1 MRIESSYPISSLFGI
16 VAVNGILMLSPSPA
30 FGASAPEALTD
41 GGAAMPNAVAVA
53 DVAEGLG
60 CAVPE
65 TAAVAQEPQD
75 GPGCKNQDGSVREC
89 TPSEELRQC
98 SHDAVDAVRQ
108 CNEGARGLLERVG
121 CELAYAID
129 IAACL
134 GEVVEEAVKPF
145 KGLWS

>member
-1 MRIESSYPISSLFGI
+1 MRNESSYPISSLFGI

-41 GGAAMPNAVAVA
+41 GGAAMPSAVAVA
-53 DVAEGLG
+53 EVAAGLG

-75 GPGCKNQDGSVREC
+75 GPECKNQDGSARGC
-89 TPSEELRQC
+89 TPSEELGQC
-98 SHDAVDAVRQ
+98 GEDAVDAVRQ
-108 CNEGARGLLERVG
+108 CIEGARGLLARVG
-121 CELAYAID
+121 CEFGYAID

-134 GEVVEEAVKPF
+134 GELVEEVVKPF

>member
-1 MRIESSYPISSLFGI
+1 MRNESSYPISSLFGI

-30 FGASAPEALTD
+30 FGASAPGALTD
-41 GGAAMPNAVAVA
+41 GGAAMPSAVAVA

-75 GPGCKNQDGSVREC
+75 GQCKNQDGSVRGC

-98 SHDAVDAVRQ
+98 GEDAVDAVRQ
-108 CNEGARGLLERVG
+108 CIEGARGLLGRVG
-121 CELAYAID
+121 CELGYAID

-145 KGLWS
+145 KGLWK